1 MRHEG
6 IEPMTDRERE
16 AAFAA
21 LYRDNFGR
29 VLRFVA
35 RRVGDVHDAEDLT
48 CEVFAV
54 AWARTRAGTPVS
66 APWLFVTARNM
77 LANHRRAAR
86 RLATAD
92 RVSIPDPATPPDHR
106 VGDPVGQDVRNV
118 MAGLP
123 EQHREV
129 LMLRYWDEFNGREMA
144 SFLGVSPPA
153 VWVRLHRARRAFAA
167 EYRKVPRSDH
177 G

>member
-1 MRHEG
+1 
-6 IEPMTDRERE
+6 MTDRRRQ
-16 AAFAA
+16 ATFAT
-21 LYRDNFGR
+21 LYRENFGR

-35 RRVGDVHDAEDLT
+35 RRVGDGDDAEDLT

-54 AWARTRAGTPVS
+54 AWARTREGTRVS
-66 APWLFVTARNM
+66 APWLFVTAKNM
-77 LANHRRAAR
+77 LANHRRAMRR

-92 RVSIPDPATPPDHR
+92 RVSVSNPAARADLWA
-106 VGDPVGQDVRNV
+106 GDPVGQDVRNV
-118 MAGLP
+118 LDRLP

-153 VWVRLHRARRAFAA
+153 VWVRLHRARRAFAD
-167 EYRKVPRSDH
+167 EYRGGDH